1 MAQSAKIK
9 VVDIFA
15 GPGGLGEGF
24 SSFLVGNKAPF
35 KIVLSAEKDPIA
47 HKTLTLR
54 AFFRRFKSPASVP
67 EAYYQIVRGEIGPED
82 LEGHLAEEW
91 KEAGKEA
98 LLLELGPESA
108 RLHKEIRARISTD
121 KEPWVLVGGPPCQA
135 YSLAGRSR
143 NKGKKGYVAEDD
155 ARHYLYKEYLQI
167 LSDFAPP
174 VFIMEN
180 VKGILTA
187 EVAGKRMFPT
197 ILQDLHDPRRAL
209 GGRSQAIYD
218 IYPLS
223 ADAMQDAYVTGESE
237 KALDRFLVRAEDLG
251 IPQARH
257 RVILLG
263 VKRDHGLKKPKPMQR
278 RAQVSIGE
286 VIRDLPKLRS
296 GLSKGDS
303 DEKWLAAVDQQK
315 SKVLEA
321 LSGRQDLEEVR
332 YAVMDTQF
340 LSEAP
345 RSSGRKPD
353 GRSHIKYA
361 DWYHDGRLNGTLNH
375 SARGHMP
382 SDLGR
387 YLYCAAFAKV
397 MNGRSPTTRKEDF
410 PLKLKANHKNWS
422 SGKFANRFKV
432 QSEELPSST
441 IVSHIS
447 KDGHYFIHPDTG
459 QCRSFTVRE
468 AARAQTFPDNYFFM
482 GGRTDQYHQVG
493 NAVPPLLAR
502 MIAEVV
508 YGCMKETSAGTAKVR
523 RRKRRAKKRRY
534 GQKNGGGHNAGA

>member
-24 SSFLVGNKAPF
+24 SSFLADGKAPF
-35 KIVLSAEKDPIA
+35 KIVLSAEKDSVA
-47 HKTLTLR
+47 HQTLTLR
-54 AFFRRFKSPASVP
+54 AFFRRFESSADVP
-67 EAYYQIVRGEIGPED
+67 EEYYQIVRGEIEPKD
-82 LEGHLAEEW
+82 LEGSLAKEW
-91 KEAGKEA
+91 KEAEKEA

-108 RLHKEIRARISTD
+108 RLHKEIRARINTAR
-121 KEPWVLVGGPPCQA
+121 EPWVLVGGPPCQA

-143 NKGKKGYVAEDD
+143 NKGKKDYVAEDD
-155 ARHYLYKEYLQI
+155 NRHYLYREYLQI
-167 LSDFAPP
+167 LSNFTPP

-187 EVAGKRMFPT
+187 EVAGERMFPT
-197 ILQDLHDPRRAL
+197 ILQDLHDPGKAL
-209 GGRSQAIYD
+209 GRRSQAIYD

-223 ADAMQDAYVTGESE
+223 AGALQKAYVQGESPI
-237 KALDRFLVRAEDLG
+237 ALDRFLVRSEELG

-263 VKRDHGLKKPKPMQR
+263 IKRGHGLQQPKPME
-278 RAQVSIGE
+278 RADLVSIGE

-303 DEKWLAAVDQQK
+303 DEKWRSAVTQQK
-315 SKVLEA
+315 AKVLEA
-321 LSGRQDLEEVR
+321 LQGRQDLEEVR
-332 YAVMDTQF
+332 YAVLDTQ
-340 LSEAP
+340 LIADAP
-345 RSSGRKPD
+345 RLSDRKPD

-361 DWYHDGRLNGTLNH
+361 DWYHDSRLNCTLNH
-375 SARGHMP
+375 STRGHMP

-397 MNGRSPTTRKEDF
+397 MDGRSPTTSKEDF
-410 PLKLKANHKNWS
+410 PTKLKANHKNWAT
-422 SGKFANRFKV
+422 GKFANRFKV
-432 QSEELPSST
+432 QSEKFPSST

-447 KDGHYFIHPDTG
+447 KDGHYFIHHDAA

-493 NAVPPLLAR
+493 NAVPPLLAKK
-502 MIAEVV
+502 IAEVV
-508 YGCMKETSAGTAKVR
+508 YGCMKDAYSAASKKKR
-523 RRKRRAKKRRY
+523 MKRRGKRRD
-534 GQKNGGGHNAGA
+534 GRRTGRGNAGA

>member
-1 MAQSAKIK
+1 MGKRNSIK

-24 SSFLVGNKAPF
+24 SSFVVGSEAPF
-35 KIVLSAEKDPIA
+35 KIVLSAEKNPVA

-54 AFFRRFKSPASVP
+54 AFFRRFKSPDDVP
-67 EAYYQIVRGEIGPED
+67 EQYYQIIRGEMTADD
-82 LEGHLAEEW
+82 LEGNLAQEW
-91 KEAGKEA
+91 AEAAKEA

-108 RLHKEIRARISTD
+108 RLHKEIKARINTAN
-121 KEPWVLVGGPPCQA
+121 EPWVLVGGPPCQA

-143 NKGKKGYVAEDD
+143 NKGKKGYVAEKDI
-155 ARHYLYKEYLQI
+155 RHYLYREYLQI

-187 EVAGKRMFPT
+187 SVGDKRMFPS
-197 ILQDLHDPRRAL
+197 ILEDLHDPRKAL
-209 GGRSQAIYD
+209 GGRSRAIYD

-223 ADAMQDAYVTGESE
+223 ADATQGAYVNGEPE
-237 KALDRFLVRAEDLG
+237 RGLDRFLVRAEDLG

-263 VKRDHGLKKPKPMQR
+263 VKRGHGLNPPKPMD
-278 RAQVSIGE
+278 ASDDVSIGE

-303 DEKWLAAVDQQK
+303 DERWLEALEGQRH
-315 SKVLEA
+315 KVLEA
-321 LSGRQDLEEVR
+321 LADREDLVDIR
-332 YAVMDTQF
+332 YEVMDTKF
-340 LSEAP
+340 LVDAP
-345 RSSGRKPD
+345 RASNRKPD

-361 DWYHDGRLNGTLNH
+361 DWYHDDRLGVTLNH
-375 SARGHMP
+375 DARGHMP

-397 MNGRSPTTRKEDF
+397 MDGKSPTTRKEDF
-410 PLKLKANHKNWS
+410 PTKLKAKHKNWGT
-422 SGKFANRFKV
+422 GKFANRFKV
-432 QSEELPSST
+432 QSSGLPAST
-441 IVSHIS
+441 VVSHIS
-447 KDGHYFIHPDTG
+447 KDGHYFIHSDPA

-493 NAVPPLLAR
+493 NAVPPLLAKK
-502 MIAEVV
+502 IAEVV
-508 YGCMKETSAGTAKVR
+508 WGCMQRNA
-523 RRKRRAKKRRY
+523 RKN
-534 GQKNGGGHNAGA
+534 Q

>member
-1 MAQSAKIK
+1 MAQTAKIK

-24 SSFLVGNKAPF
+24 SSFLAGKNSPF
-35 KIVLSAEKDPIA
+35 KIVLSAEKDPVA

-54 AFFRRFKSPASVP
+54 AFFRRFKSPEDVP
-67 EAYYQIVRGEIGPED
+67 EEYYRIVRGEIGPED
-82 LEGHLAEEW
+82 LEGKSADEW
-91 KEAGKEA
+91 KKAEKEA

-108 RLHKEIRARISTD
+108 RLHKEIKKRIKTD
-121 KEPWVLVGGPPCQA
+121 EEPWVLVGGPPCQA

-143 NKGKKGYVAEDD
+143 NKGKKGYIAEEDV
-155 ARHYLYKEYLQI
+155 RHYLYREYLQI
-167 LSDFAPP
+167 LSEFAPP

-187 EVAGKRMFPT
+187 AVGGKHMFPT
-197 ILQDLHDPRRAL
+197 ILDDLHDPRHAL
-209 GGRSQAIYD
+209 GKRSGAIYD

-223 ADAMQDAYVTGESE
+223 ADAAGGAYVQGESE
-237 KALDRFLVRAEDLG
+237 RGLHRFLVRAEDLG

-263 VKRDHGLKKPKPMQR
+263 IKRGHGLVDPKPMER
-278 RAQVSIGE
+278 TPQVTIGE

-303 DEKWLAAVDQQK
+303 DERWLDVVEQQQQK
-315 SKVLEA
+315 VLDVLANCDE
-321 LSGRQDLEEVR
+321 LEDVR
-332 YAVMDTQF
+332 DAVMDTQF
-340 LSEAP
+340 LSDAP
-345 RSSGRKPD
+345 RSSSKKPD

-361 DWYHDGRLNGTLNH
+361 DWYHDSRLEVTLNH
-375 SARGHMP
+375 DSRGHMP
-382 SDLGR
+382 TDLGR
-387 YLYCAAFAKV
+387 YLYCAAFAQV
-397 MNGRSPTTRKEDF
+397 MDGRSPTTRKEDF
-410 PLKLKANHKNWS
+410 PSKLKAKHKNWGT
-422 SGKFANRFKV
+422 GKFANRFKV
-432 QSEELPSST
+432 QAEGAPSST

-447 KDGHYFIHPDTG
+447 KDGHYFIHHDPG

-502 MIAEVV
+502 KIAEVV
-508 YGCMKETSAGTAKVR
+508 WGCMKRDASRG
-523 RRKRRAKKRRY
+523 
-534 GQKNGGGHNAGA
+534 